1 MLVPVLIFA
10 MAQPPVSVCDVRN
23 RPSAYVRRLITVHAE
38 VVSAMPHGIY
48 LADDKCPNTVL
59 PLGFDLPDADDT
71 AHNLLSSIWN
81 DCSPD
86 SPIHKTHGDFTGR
99 IVYSEKGRPEIRL
112 QSVHKLDNVSCS
124 TPPVVTMPAMHS
136 SQMPDAPSH

>member
-1 MLVPVLIFA
+1 MLIPVLVFA
-10 MAQPPVSVCDVRN
+10 MAQPQVSVCDVHN

-38 VVSAMPHGIY
+38 VVSAMPNGMY

-59 PLGFDLPDADDT
+59 PLGFDLPGVDDT
-71 AHNLLSSIWN
+71 VHNLLSSIWN

-86 SPIHKTHGDFTGR
+86 APNHKMHGDFTGR

-112 QSVHKLDNVSCS
+112 QSVRNLDTVSCS
-124 TPPVVTMPAMHS
+124 TPPVVTMPAMHRNPMPHVS
-136 SQMPDAPSH
+136 SH